1 MDEPFPGL
9 RHELAVD
16 PRNQGSEQAIAD
28 LVRFLNAVTDIAVL
42 ANHCQD
48 DLEPVVDLL
57 LGQGIDAEHIDV
69 NAGLAGADG
78 DEPEGD
84 EPGLLGL
91 VSSLRFLGNA
101 DGDTVGQLA
110 RAS

>member
-1 MDEPFPGL
+1 MNQGSMDEPFPGL

-16 PRNQGSEQAIAD
+16 PWNQGSEHAIAD

-57 LGQGIDAEHIDV
+57 LGQGIDAANLLPCRRER
-69 NAGLAGADG
+69 ADLK
-78 DEPEGD
+78 
-84 EPGLLGL
+84 PGGRT
-91 VSSLRFLGNA
+91 S
-101 DGDTVGQLA
+101 
-110 RAS
+110 